1 MESRPVRL
9 GWLSLLLTV
18 IILCLATLSVLSFST
33 ARADLA
39 LAQKQAR
46 QAQSVYALECAG
58 QQWLAELDAA
68 LAQAGDTAELDAL
81 LPHGTAREGPGVS
94 AVLEGADGR
103 SLSVFA
109 ELTADGGYRVIQWQ
123 QSAEWAARPRLLRCS
138 VHCGKDRRRRM
149 DVRETLRQAV
159 EMGASDIFIIA
170 GLPLSYKVER
180 PPEGGWKRG

>member
-68 LAQAGDTAELDAL
+68 LAQAGDTAELDA
-81 LPHGTAREGPGVS
+81 REGPGVS

-123 QSAEWAARPRLLRCS
+123 QSAEWAGEAEAPALF
-138 VHCGKDRRRRM
+138 G
-149 DVRETLRQAV
+149 TLR
-159 EMGASDIFIIA
+159 
-170 GLPLSYKVER
+170 
-180 PPEGGWKRG
+180 EG

>member
-33 ARADLA
+33 ARADL
-39 LAQKQAR
+39 AR

-123 QSAEWAARPRLLRCS
+123 QSAEWAGEAEAPALF
-138 VHCGKDRRRRM
+138 G
-149 DVRETLRQAV
+149 TLR
-159 EMGASDIFIIA
+159 
-170 GLPLSYKVER
+170 
-180 PPEGGWKRG
+180 EG

>member
-1 MESRPVRL
+1 MDAGLADKGAAPLHFDQIPFGAQLFHGTAHRDAADRVLCTQFRL
-9 GWLSLLLTV
+9 RGDLLVGFVLAALDRGTNV
-18 IILCLATLSVLSFST
+18 ILYLLVK
-33 ARADLA
+33 RADLA

-68 LAQAGDTAELDAL
+68 LAQAGGTAELDAL

-109 ELTADGGYRVIQWQ
+109 ELTADGGYRVIQWR
-123 QSAEWAARPRLLRCS
+123 QSAEWAGEAEAPALF
-138 VHCGKDRRRRM
+138 G
-149 DVRETLRQAV
+149 TLR
-159 EMGASDIFIIA
+159 E
-170 GLPLSYKVER
+170 E
-180 PPEGGWKRG
+180 

>member
-1 MESRPVRL
+1 MAVAAADGDHPVSGNALCAELFHRPGRPC
-9 GWLSLLLTV
+9 T
-18 IILCLATLSVLSFST
+18 
-33 ARADLA
+33 R
-39 LAQKQAR
+39 AQKQAR

-68 LAQAGDTAELDAL
+68 LAQAGGTAELDAL

-123 QSAEWAARPRLLRCS
+123 QSAEWAGEAEAPALF
-138 VHCGKDRRRRM
+138 G
-149 DVRETLRQAV
+149 TLR
-159 EMGASDIFIIA
+159 
-170 GLPLSYKVER
+170 
-180 PPEGGWKRG
+180 EG

>member
-58 QQWLAELDAA
+58 QQWLA
-68 LAQAGDTAELDAL
+68 GDTAELDAL

-123 QSAEWAARPRLLRCS
+123 QSAEWAGEAEAPALF
-138 VHCGKDRRRRM
+138 G
-149 DVRETLRQAV
+149 TLR
-159 EMGASDIFIIA
+159 
-170 GLPLSYKVER
+170 
-180 PPEGGWKRG
+180 EG

>member
-68 LAQAGDTAELDAL
+68 LAQASSPESTAPAWQGTRLITGSSVSLPRCFPCSLQTAWDARTGIM
-81 LPHGTAREGPGVS
+81 P
-94 AVLEGADGR
+94 
-103 SLSVFA
+103 
-109 ELTADGGYRVIQWQ
+109 LT
-123 QSAEWAARPRLLRCS
+123 
-138 VHCGKDRRRRM
+138 
-149 DVRETLRQAV
+149 
-159 EMGASDIFIIA
+159 FI
-170 GLPLSYKVER
+170 
-180 PPEGGWKRG
+180 

>member
-18 IILCLATLSVLSFST
+18 II
-33 ARADLA
+33 
-39 LAQKQAR
+39 
-46 QAQSVYALECAG
+46 QSVYALECAG

-109 ELTADGGYRVIQWQ
+109 ELTADGGYL
-123 QSAEWAARPRLLRCS
+123 SLL
-138 VHCGKDRRRRM
+138 H
-149 DVRETLRQAV
+149 
-159 EMGASDIFIIA
+159 I
-170 GLPLSYKVER
+170 
-180 PPEGGWKRG
+180 

>member
-58 QQWLAELDAA
+58 QQWLAED
-68 LAQAGDTAELDAL
+68 
-81 LPHGTAREGPGVS
+81 RK
-94 AVLEGADGR
+94 
-103 SLSVFA
+103 SV
-109 ELTADGGYRVIQWQ
+109 V
-123 QSAEWAARPRLLRCS
+123 
-138 VHCGKDRRRRM
+138 
-149 DVRETLRQAV
+149 
-159 EMGASDIFIIA
+159 
-170 GLPLSYKVER
+170 
-180 PPEGGWKRG
+180 

>member
-81 LPHGTAREGPGVS
+81 LP
-94 AVLEGADGR
+94 L
-103 SLSVFA
+103 SL
-109 ELTADGGYRVIQWQ
+109 I
-123 QSAEWAARPRLLRCS
+123 
-138 VHCGKDRRRRM
+138 H
-149 DVRETLRQAV
+149 
-159 EMGASDIFIIA
+159 I
-170 GLPLSYKVER
+170 
-180 PPEGGWKRG
+180 

>member
-58 QQWLAELDAA
+58 QQWLAELDV
-68 LAQAGDTAELDAL
+68 LGLKFDGQ
-81 LPHGTAREGPGVS
+81 LPAR
-94 AVLEGADGR
+94 LK
-103 SLSVFA
+103 
-109 ELTADGGYRVIQWQ
+109 T
-123 QSAEWAARPRLLRCS
+123 
-138 VHCGKDRRRRM
+138 RRRIGTIVELCYTGKRP
-149 DVRETLRQAV
+149 LRGHEPV
-159 EMGASDIFIIA
+159 WSRRLCA
-170 GLPLSYKVER
+170 GGL
-180 PPEGGWKRG
+180 

>member
-39 LAQKQAR
+39 LAR

-68 LAQAGDTAELDAL
+68 LAQAGGTAELDAL

-123 QSAEWAARPRLLRCS
+123 QSAEWAGEAEAPALF
-138 VHCGKDRRRRM
+138 G
-149 DVRETLRQAV
+149 TLR
-159 EMGASDIFIIA
+159 
-170 GLPLSYKVER
+170 
-180 PPEGGWKRG
+180 EG

>member
-68 LAQAGDTAELDAL
+68 LAQAG
-81 LPHGTAREGPGVS
+81 GTDMGERLAQMLARKARTVKS
-94 AVLEGADGR
+94 ATPYDLKTKLIRYGL
-103 SLSVFA
+103 SL
-109 ELTADGGYRVIQWQ
+109 GYEYEAVIEAA
-123 QSAEWAARPRLLRCS
+123 SA
-138 VHCGKDRRRRM
+138 M
-149 DVRETLRQAV
+149 VRETDTC
-159 EMGASDIFIIA
+159 EDF
-170 GLPLSYKVER
+170 
-180 PPEGGWKRG
+180 

>member
-68 LAQAGDTAELDAL
+68 LAQAGVRRSWMRCCRMAL
-81 LPHGTAREGPGVS
+81 PGKAPV
-94 AVLEGADGR
+94 
-103 SLSVFA
+103 
-109 ELTADGGYRVIQWQ
+109 
-123 QSAEWAARPRLLRCS
+123 
-138 VHCGKDRRRRM
+138 
-149 DVRETLRQAV
+149 
-159 EMGASDIFIIA
+159 
-170 GLPLSYKVER
+170 
-180 PPEGGWKRG
+180 